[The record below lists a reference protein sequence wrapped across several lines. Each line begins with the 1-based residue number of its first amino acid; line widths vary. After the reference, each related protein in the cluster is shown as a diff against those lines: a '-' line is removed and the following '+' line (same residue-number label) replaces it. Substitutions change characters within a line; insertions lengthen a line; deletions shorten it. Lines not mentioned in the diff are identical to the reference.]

1 MYRMKAVPFKEIH
14 SWAERY
20 ALENLR
26 RIFTRAKF
34 QVEMVVGYGF
44 SKAKKVKH
52 RNNVVN

>member
-1 MYRMKAVPFKEIH
+1 MKAVPFKEIH